1 MKTEENYK
9 VIIADDSH
17 IFINGI
23 KLLFEELPQYEI
35 IDFAYNGDEIVNH
48 PNLGNIDLLLLDVN
62 MPLLDG
68 ISAGRQIN
76 FQFPYL
82 KMVAITLNSD
92 QVYLEQLIR
101 AGFKG
106 FIDKANITSQL
117 DTVLNQVMNNNFAF
131 PKEILS
137 KLVNKSESS

>member
-1 MKTEENYK
+1 MKAEESYK

-17 IFINGI
+17 LFIEGMQ
-23 KLLFEELPQYEI
+23 LLFEELPQYEI
-35 IDFAYNGDEIVNH
+35 VSIAHNGNAILNH
-48 PNLGNIDLLLLDVN
+48 PDLAFIDLLLLDVN

-76 FQFPYL
+76 FKYPDL

-101 AGFKG
+101 SGFKA
-106 FIDKANITSQL
+106 FIDKAKITTHLS
-117 DTVLNQVMNNNFAF
+117 TVLNKVMDNNFVF
-131 PKEILS
+131 PQEILS
-137 KLVNKSESS
+137 NLIPE